1 MRRAIRI
8 APLLLVL
15 TGCVA
20 VPTAENDRPL
30 RVGILGRPSTVDP
43 HLQDDGISHSVLFHV
58 FEGLTAFDGNLRVIP
73 GLADSWDNPDDLTW
87 RFRLREATFHD
98 GRPLEAEDVVAS
110 LERARV
116 HPASLV
122 AGYLATVASVRVLDR
137 TTVEVRTTAPS
148 AILLNKLAFV
158 AILPRD
164 AGAMLGMPIGTG
176 PYRLTSPIGERIP
189 LHRFEQWW
197 QGRPAI
203 ETVEM
208 VALPAAEARLAAMQR
223 GDIDLNMALP
233 SRDLAAARALA
244 GWRVSTRS
252 GPMVS
257 YLGMRTDR
265 PPFDDIRVRRA
276 VALGIDRARL
286 LAAMHQ
292 GQGQVIA
299 QIAGPHVFGHDPSL
313 GVPERDLATA
323 RALLEQA
330 AGAAPFEVEIE
341 VRDGLDVTELIA
353 QLEALGVRARQ
364 RSMPWPQLLD
374 RLQQGSSTAWV
385 GGLLAPS
392 GDASDI
398 LDGEFHSRGAAG
410 GFGSAN
416 ATGLADAELDAL
428 IRSSGGLLDPTA
440 RRRALQAAVR
450 RIAELSPVV
459 PLYVPDRAYAA
470 HEDLIWSPR
479 ADGFLRAAEAAWR

>member
-1 MRRAIRI
+1 M
-8 APLLLVL
+8 LS
-15 TGCVA
+15 GCA
-20 VPTAENDRPL
+20 VTPSTESERPL

-73 GLADSWDNPDDLTW
+73 ALAASWDNPDDLTW
-87 RFRLREATFHD
+87 RFRLREASFHD

-116 HPASLV
+116 HPSSLV
-122 AGYLATVASVRVLDR
+122 AGYLATVASIRALDR
-137 TTVEVRTTAPS
+137 TTVEIRTTAPS

-176 PYRLTSPIGERIP
+176 PYRLTSPIGERMP
-189 LHRFEQWW
+189 LHRFDSWW
-197 QGRPAI
+197 QSLPAI

-208 VALPAAEARLAAMQR
+208 VALPDANARLEAMRQ

-233 SRDLAAARALA
+233 SRDLAAARALP

-257 YLGMRTDR
+257 YLGLRVDR
-265 PPFDDIRVRRA
+265 PPFDDPRVRRA
-276 VALGIDRARL
+276 LALGIDRTRL
-286 LAAMHQ
+286 LTAMHH
-292 GQGQVIA
+292 GQGQVIS
-299 QIAGPHVFGHDPSL
+299 QIAGPHVFGHDPGMSIHA
-313 GVPERDLATA
+313 RDLTAA
-323 RALLEQA
+323 RALLEEA
-330 AGAAPFEVEIE
+330 LGATPFEVEIE

-353 QLEALGVRARQ
+353 QLEELGVRARQ

-374 RLQQGSSTAWV
+374 RLQQGLSPAWV

-416 ATGLADAELDAL
+416 ATGLADEELDAL

-450 RIAELSPVV
+450 RIAELAPVV

-470 HEDLIWSPR
+470 REELIWSPR